1 MRPFFFE
8 GSRGAKENNDLENE
22 MAHDFPSF
30 FFHGKGALPMI
41 MIVSFTKKRSEE
53 MVT

>member
-8 GSRGAKENNDLENE
+8 GGAKENNDLEKE
-22 MAHDFPSF
+22 MTHDFSSF
-30 FFHGKGALPMI
+30 FFHGKRGSSYDND
-41 MIVSFTKKRSEE
+41 SFPYEKRSEE

>member
-8 GSRGAKENNDLENE
+8 GGAKENNDLEKE
-22 MAHDFPSF
+22 MTHDFSSF
-30 FFHGKGALPMI
+30 FFHGKKGTLPMI
-41 MIVSFTKKRSEE
+41 MIVSLTKKRSEE